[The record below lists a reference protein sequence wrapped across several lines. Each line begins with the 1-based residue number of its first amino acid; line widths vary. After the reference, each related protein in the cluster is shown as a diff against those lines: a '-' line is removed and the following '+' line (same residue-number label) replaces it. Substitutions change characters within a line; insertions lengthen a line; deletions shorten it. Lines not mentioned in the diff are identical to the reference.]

1 MVAASINSEDNA
13 PCISD
18 GSCISAI
25 LYARIYDLDNN
36 GAWVGEHKHNR
47 NLFRFLFAFQ
57 FYEHPSFS
65 HPHFDLCAL
74 LLTGYLSKGEKR
86 NHHTNSRMNHKLQW
100 LREKDVI
107 NNMLNSLTEAR
118 NYHWSRTESFYLMP
132 CTIILGL
139 ILNKCF
145 LYITLHML
153 VTDILTQNNK
163 SFKHTLETYRPKQK
177 P

>member
-1 MVAASINSEDNA
+1 MYSFHVLVVAASINSEDNA

-18 GSCISAI
+18 GSRISAI

-36 GAWVGEHKHNR
+36 RARVRELKHSR

-86 NHHTNSRMNHKLQW
+86 IHHTNSRMNHKLQR
-100 LREKDVI
+100 LREKD
-107 NNMLNSLTEAR
+107 
-118 NYHWSRTESFYLMP
+118 
-132 CTIILGL
+132 TIILWL

-153 VTDILTQNNK
+153 VTNILTQNNK
-163 SFKHTLETYRPKQK
+163 SFKHTLEIYRPKQK